1 MAVEAQH
8 MSVEAQH
15 LRLFK
20 AATATSTR
28 ECIDKQ
34 SMYKAHMGLVD
45 YADDYALLDP
55 SSASCLAS
63 SVTMSNGGMSRKRAR
78 DVVDVNRQ
86 FMLEDDCLVAQHVE
100 RMRAEMIDG
109 KIRFA
114 RQVVSLVDE
123 RVSKRVRAKDEEIEQ
138 MRKLNFA
145 LEEKMKTLATENQ
158 VWQYLAQTNEAAANA
173 LRANLQH
180 VLAQQQEQRVL
191 GDDAESC
198 CGDNFGEACST
209 TRRTTTGGGGCAGA
223 VPRTSRPC
231 CCCRAII
238 CVCARRAL
246 ERRMC
251 VLYVEAAELVVSM

>member
-20 AATATSTR
+20 AATATSAR

-45 YADDYALLDP
+45 YADDYAL
-55 SSASCLAS
+55 SC
-63 SVTMSNGGMSRKRAR
+63 VTMSNGGMSRKRPR
-78 DVVDVNRQ
+78 DVIDVNRQ
-86 FMLEDDCLVAQHVE
+86 SMLEDDCLVAQHVE
-100 RMRAEMIDG
+100 RMRAEMMEG
-109 KIRFA
+109 KMRFA
-114 RQVVSLVDE
+114 RQVISLVDE

-209 TRRTTTGGGGCAGA
+209 TRRTTTEDDGGRRLCRSCSAHEPSVLLLPCHHLCLCA
-223 VPRTSRPC
+223 T
-231 CCCRAII
+231 
-238 CVCARRAL
+238 CARTTDVCPICRSCRTGSL
-246 ERRMC
+246 N
-251 VLYVEAAELVVSM
+251 VNLF